1 MSVPLSVWSTLMD
14 RKNVYES
21 LQVIAHFGLR
31 YILLMKKKQSGMNA
45 DRRSLGF
52 EYQVIICVW
61 LYQTTSTVKY
71 VGRQVLEDGTEM

>member
-21 LQVIAHFGLR
+21 LQFIAHFGLR

-52 EYQVIICVW
+52 EY
-61 LYQTTSTVKY
+61 
-71 VGRQVLEDGTEM
+71 